1 MEEQQVPRDCYM
13 QKSVEKGTWEDQN
26 KDGWMKLMEMQGNWD
41 KDVVVTSFEIE
52 KAGGNSN

>member
-1 MEEQQVPRDCYM
+1 MK
-13 QKSVEKGTWEDQN
+13 KSVEKGKGEDQN